1 MASSVVSELR
11 EQVRRLADEP
21 IAGWGTVSSGREP
34 LDGLLPAGGFR
45 RGTLVEWLADGRGAG
60 ATRLALHAAREAM
73 GADLPLVIVDRN
85 GTFFPP
91 ALPADVDHG
100 RLLLVRCRRSDEAEW
115 ACRQAL
121 RTSGVGAVLTWIDTY
136 DERRLRGWQLS
147 AEQSGALGLL
157 VRCMPR
163 QPEAC
168 FSDVRIRVTPMP
180 SSHLATS
187 NSATSNPTIPN
198 LTTPNP
204 TATNSTSNRNT
215 FNRTTPSC
223 AAGGRRVRLEL
234 IRTRQGRT
242 GAAIEVSLDDDA
254 HPLSAAAAVRHRA
267 VGS

>member
-1 MASSVVSELR
+1 MASVIGELGWGCTQPPAKQINNLR
-11 EQVRRLADEP
+11 EQVRRLADQP
-21 IAGWGTVSSGREP
+21 IAGWGTVSSGRRP
-34 LDGLLPAGGFR
+34 LDALLPAGGFR

-60 ATRLALHAAREAM
+60 ATRLALDAAREAM
-73 GADLPLVIVDRN
+73 GADLPLVVVDRS

-91 ALPADVDHG
+91 ALPADIDHG
-100 RLLLVRCRRSDEAEW
+100 RLLLVRCRRGDGAEW

-121 RTSGVGAVLTWIDTY
+121 RTSGVGAVLTWVDAY

-147 AEQSGALGLL
+147 AEQSGALGLV
-157 VRCMPR
+157 VRCLPR

-168 FSDVRIRVTPMP
+168 FSDVRIRVTPVP
-180 SSHLATS
+180 TLKLATS
-187 NSATSNPTIPN
+187 NLAALNPATSS
-198 LTTPNP
+198 L
-204 TATNSTSNRNT
+204 A
-215 FNRTTPSC
+215 PSC

-254 HPLSAAAAVRHRA
+254 HPLSAAPAVRHRA